1 MKSMTGYGRGEASRN
16 GAKLTVEIS
25 TVNRKQAELS
35 LYLPRELDA
44 LESRARDEINS
55 RISRGRIVARV
66 GLSAA
71 QGNGSRVKLD
81 ADLAKQYA
89 REYRKLAKGLKLRDD
104 LGIDTI
110 LRAPGVLQQSD
121 EALDADALWPAL
133 RKAVR
138 DALGDLLEM
147 RTREGAHL
155 KKDLQQRIGTMQK
168 AVKKI
173 SKQAPSTVKRHREL
187 LNERL
192 AAAGLELGN
201 GDDERLLKEV
211 AMFADRID
219 ITEELTR
226 LESHFGQFTDCAK
239 AKGPVG
245 RTLDFLSQEMNR
257 EINTIGSKAND
268 AAISRLVV
276 TLKSELEKFREQVQ
290 NVE

>member
-1 MKSMTGYGRGEASRN
+1 MTGYGRGEAARN
-16 GAKLTVEIS
+16 GVKLTVEIS

-44 LESRARDEINS
+44 LESRARDEINA

-66 GLSAA
+66 GLSAT
-71 QGNGSRVKLD
+71 NGDGSGVKLD
-81 ADLAKQYA
+81 ADLAKRYA
-89 REYRKLAKGLKLRDD
+89 REYRKLAKELKLKDD

-110 LRAPGVLQQSD
+110 LRAPGVLKQTD
-121 EALDADALWPAL
+121 EGLDVESLWSTL

-138 DALGDLLEM
+138 DALGELLTM
-147 RTREGAHL
+147 RTCEGGNL

-173 SKQAPSTVKRHREL
+173 SKLAPSTVKRHRDQL
-187 LNERL
+187 HERL
-192 AAAGLELGN
+192 SAAGLELGK

-226 LESHFGQFTDCAK
+226 LESHFGQFADSAK
-239 AKGPVG
+239 TEGPVG
-245 RTLDFLSQEMNR
+245 RTFFHR
-257 EINTIGSKAND
+257 K
-268 AAISRLVV
+268 
-276 TLKSELEKFREQVQ
+276 
-290 NVE
+290 

>member
-1 MKSMTGYGRGEASRN
+1 MTGYGRGEASRN

-66 GLSAA
+66 GLLTA

>member
-1 MKSMTGYGRGEASRN
+1 MKSMTGYGRGDASRD

-44 LESRARDEINS
+44 LESRARDEING

-66 GLSAA
+66 GLSATD
-71 QGNGSRVKLD
+71 GDGSKVKLD
-81 ADLAKQYA
+81 TVLAKHYA
-89 REYRKLAKGLKLRDD
+89 REYRKLAKELKLRDD

-110 LRAPGVLQQSD
+110 LRAPGVLKQAD
-121 EALDADALWPAL
+121 EGLDVEGLWSAL

-138 DALGDLLEM
+138 DALGDLLAM
-147 RTREGAHL
+147 RAREGAHL
-155 KKDLQQRIGTMQK
+155 KKDLQQRIRTMQK

-173 SKQAPSTVKRHREL
+173 AKLSPSTVKRHREQL
-187 LNERL
+187 HERL
-192 AAAGLELGN
+192 AAAGLELGA

-226 LESHFGQFTDCAK
+226 LESHFGQFADCAK

>member
-133 RKAVR
+133 RKAAR
-138 DALGDLLEM
+138 AALGDLLAM

-173 SKQAPSTVKRHREL
+173 SKQVPSTVKRHREL
-187 LNERL
+187 LHERL
-192 AAAGLELGN
+192 AAAGLELGK

-226 LESHFGQFTDCAK
+226 LESHFGQFADCVK